1 VKITWERDR
10 SLYKQGVIAAQE
22 LRQPAVVGGPVGLA
36 RVQSDRANINAAKV
50 QLAYTRIAAPITGR
64 IGLRLVD
71 QGNIVHAA
79 DTTGLAVITQLQPIA
94 VDFRHSRGQLPQ
106 VIKDM
111 RNGQELPVSAFD
123 RELKTQLAIGTLE
136 TFDSQIDSIY

>member
-1 VKITWERDR
+1 ME
-10 SLYKQGVIAAQE
+10 
-22 LRQPAVVGGPVGLA
+22 
-36 RVQSDRANINAAKV
+36 SDRANIAAAKV
-50 QLAYTRIAAPITGR
+50 QLAYTRITAPITGR

-94 VDFRHSRGQLPQ
+94 VDFSIPEDNLPQ

-111 RNGQELPVSAFD
+111 RKRARVAGGRVRPRPQSATCY
-123 RELKTQLAIGTLE
+123 RNPRNLR
-136 TFDSQIDSIY
+136 